1 MRGRQLIFGV
11 VMAGV
16 AECAAAPASFA
27 ADLLR
32 LEDGHLHGT
41 VVIEETAR
49 PEIGLTIDIARVL
62 RLDQPAS
69 TIVIGN
75 PGIANATL
83 TDERTLVMTGKA
95 AGATNMIVMDEAGAE
110 VANLLLRVGTS
121 ARPFVKVYNG
131 LRRHSYSCAPNC
143 EPVVAIGDENE
154 YFQTVLSQTQARQE
168 FSGTAGTGSP

>member
-1 MRGRQLIFGV
+1 MRLSPVLFGGFAACA
-11 VMAGV
+11 AGV
-16 AECAAAPASFA
+16 ALG

-32 LEDGHLHGT
+32 LEDGHLVGPAVVYET
-41 VVIEETAR
+41 VG
-49 PEIGLTIDIARVL
+49 PEIGLTIDIARIL
-62 RLDQPAS
+62 RLDRPAS
-69 TIVIGN
+69 TVVIGN

-95 AGATNMIVMDEAGAE
+95 AGATNMIVLDEEGAE

-131 LRRHSYSCAPNC
+131 LRRHTYSCAPNC
-143 EPVVAIGDENE
+143 EPVVAIGDEDA

-168 FSGTAGTGSP
+168 FSGTAGTGAP